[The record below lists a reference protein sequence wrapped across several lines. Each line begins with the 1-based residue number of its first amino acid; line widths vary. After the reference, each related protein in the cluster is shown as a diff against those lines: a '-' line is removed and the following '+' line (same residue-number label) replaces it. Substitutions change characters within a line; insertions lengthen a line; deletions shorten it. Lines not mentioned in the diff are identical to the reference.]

1 MQTHAL
7 DPETAAEPAGRQ
19 TDNEVDRVQLIT
31 LSAGH
36 TVIDSYGHTLLAPM
50 FPIIRERLHLSL
62 DQIGALPIIMGLTA
76 SLAQPFMGMV
86 TDRWP
91 RVPAVALA
99 PAVAGIFMGLVS
111 FAGGY
116 PTLAACLF
124 LAGIGV
130 GAYHPQGASL
140 ASRAARGR
148 GLAMST
154 FTVGGN
160 IGFGLAPLL
169 GALYFKCFGLERF
182 YLAALPGLVFAAVM
196 FWLLRRPGNDLLTP
210 LRHGRHE
217 NDRRGNYVALA
228 LLTGTVSVRAAAQI
242 ATSTFLPFLLRE
254 RISGGPFAETDLA
267 GLSLALFLLANA
279 VSGPIG
285 GHTSTF
291 PPFLLRER
299 ISGGPF
305 SETDLAGLSLA
316 LFLLANAV
324 SGPIGGHLSDRIGRK
339 TVMLIS
345 LAAAPFVFSFALM
358 LPGYWMV
365 IGLAAAGFVLM
376 LPHPANV
383 VMAQEYAPA
392 NVAVAASM
400 ITGLAWSIGQ
410 LMSWPLGAMA
420 ERIGVASAL
429 HTIYWLPLAGV
440 LLTLPLHDP
449 RPKQVDRLIG

>member
-1 MQTHAL
+1 MSIELTEH
-7 DPETAAEPAGRQ
+7 ETAAEPTGRAA
-19 TDNEVDRVQLIT
+19 DNRVDRVQLVT

-62 DQIGALPIIMGLTA
+62 DQIGALPLVMGLTA
-76 SLAQPFMGMV
+76 SLAQPLMGMV

-99 PAVAGIFMGLVS
+99 PAVAGLFMGLVS
-111 FAGGY
+111 VAPSY
-116 PTLAACLF
+116 AALAACLF

-130 GAYHPQGASL
+130 GAYHPQGAAL

-182 YLAALPGLVFAAVM
+182 YLAAAPGLVFAAAM
-196 FWLLRRPGNDLLTP
+196 FWLLRRSNNELLAV
-210 LRHGRHE
+210 HHQSHSGSG
-217 NDRRGNYVALA
+217 RRGNYVALA

-254 RISGGPFAETDLA
+254 RIAGGPL
-267 GLSLALFLLANA
+267 
-279 VSGPIG
+279 
-285 GHTSTF
+285 
-291 PPFLLRER
+291 
-299 ISGGPF
+299 

-339 TVMLIS
+339 AVMLIS
-345 LAAAPFVFSFALM
+345 LTAAPFVFSGALL

-365 IGLAAAGFVLM
+365 IGLAAGGFVLM

-392 NVAVAASM
+392 NVGVAASM

-410 LMSWPLGAMA
+410 LVSWPLGAMA

-429 HTIYWLPLAGV
+429 HAIYWLPLAGV
-440 LLTLPLHDP
+440 VLTLPLHDP
-449 RPKQVDRLIG
+449 RSDDMIAVGNEHRD